1 MELKK
6 SPVSFFHRDFL
17 WNYIF
22 TLFLELKLNLDFKFF
37 LKAFIGDE
45 TYNMSSF
52 DIKTQSRFKIK
63 KGKNREKIRGVWL
76 VTFCIFIGSPP
87 SEFFR
92 HPEAGE
98 VSDPVD
104 MVLE

>member
-1 MELKK
+1 MDEKDLNKMELKK
-6 SPVSFFHRDFL
+6 KSCWFLTSRFSLESYFSF
-17 WNYIF
+17 N
-22 TLFLELKLNLDFKFF
+22 
-37 LKAFIGDE
+37 
-45 TYNMSSF
+45 
-52 DIKTQSRFKIK
+52 IKTQSRFKIK
-63 KGKNREKIRGVWL
+63 KGKNREKIHGVWL

-104 MVLE
+104 IVLE